1 MKPGFQ
7 RPVVI
12 HRAIMGSIERFTAII
27 CEETGG
33 KFPFWISPRQLVICT
48 INDQCIE
55 FAQKVANRLMLE
67 GYHCQ
72 VDSSSLT
79 IQKKIRNATLKH
91 FNFIASVGMEEVKNE
106 YLDIR
111 DANSGDRGK
120 YTVDELIKF
129 FKTKVPLVAE
139 KEKQLLSNCY
149 FRTENKE
156 LKELNDAL
164 QLKVYLEGEG
174 YELGN
179 KDKEVYQKL
188 KGQHID

>member
-111 DANSGDRGK
+111 DANSGDR
-120 YTVDELIKF
+120 VRRIF
-129 FKTKVPLVAE
+129 FYRQKKLAE
-139 KEKQLLSNCY
+139 VHF
-149 FRTENKE
+149 FRSFC
-156 LKELNDAL
+156 
-164 QLKVYLEGEG
+164 VWGEG
-174 YELGN
+174 KSADEQGC
-179 KDKEVYQKL
+179 
-188 KGQHID
+188 I